1 MARDQLAKITE
12 SVHRRIAA
20 GLNKIGAA
28 IRSRAWKE
36 SEPGRLTPLQG
47 QTLALMRARDHQA
60 MTITA
65 LAQALAVALATASE
79 LVQTLER
86 KGLVR
91 KLRSKTDARVIT
103 VRLTTKGRRWGRQTA
118 AWTDFVAD
126 VVQQL
131 PAAEQVLL
139 IRALFKLL
147 YGLEERGEIPPVL
160 MCLTCRHFH
169 PYSHPDPERPHHCTY
184 FEASYGDRLLQIE
197 CFAYEQ
203 ASKEQR
209 NRNWIAFKRRTS

>member
-1 MARDQLAKITE
+1 MARDQLAKVAE

-28 IRSRAWKE
+28 IRSRAWR
-36 SEPGRLTPLQG
+36 EPGRLTPLQG
-47 QTLALMRARDHQA
+47 QTLALMRTRDQA

-86 KGLVR
+86 KGLVK

-103 VRLTTKGRRWGRQTA
+103 VRLTAKGQRRGEQTA
-118 AWTDFVAD
+118 AWTNFVAD

-131 PAAEQVLL
+131 PPAEQVLL
-139 IRALFKLL
+139 LRALIKLL

-160 MCLTCRHFH
+160 MCLTCRHFR
-169 PYSHPDPERPHHCTY
+169 PYSHPDPEHPHHCTY
-184 FEASYGDRLLQIE
+184 FETTYGDRLLQIE

-209 NRNWIAFKRRTS
+209 DRNWIVFERQTS